1 MKTRLVA
8 VRLAAVLLITGFT
21 GSALGQAGTPDMR
34 EPPAK
39 APDRAPAKSPAP
51 SQKNLVNL
59 RPKFKVGQEARFEMD
74 IKANRSR
81 RGGAAA
87 PSGNPMDMMGDGKQD
102 MAMTVVLKCL
112 TADPETGYTLDMTI
126 ETFKMDATIG
136 GESVRFDSTKPDES
150 DPLAALFQT
159 LVGTTMPVK
168 MDKDGNISSVG
179 GGLAALPGMDGG
191 SLMKGAFGP
200 MSTQSKGTG
209 EAAVGESWTNEDTIE
224 GGLGVIRMKTTNTL
238 KSHARSMATIAT
250 RGTFSLDP
258 SSSQAGIRIR
268 EGDLTGQTLWDTETG
283 MLESMTFRKKL
294 TVEKR
299 EQNGQP
305 SVSSDDVTMKVTRVK
320 SGR

>member
-1 MKTRLVA
+1 MRSWLVA
-8 VRLAAVLLITGFT
+8 ALCVTGLA

-34 EPPAK
+34 EPPVN
-39 APDRAPAKSPAP
+39 APEKSPAP
-51 SQKNLVNL
+51 SKKNLVNL
-59 RPKFKVGQEARFEMD
+59 RPKLKVGQEARFEMD

-102 MAMTVVLKCL
+102 MVMTVVLKC
-112 TADPETGYTLDMTI
+112 TSADPETGYALDMTI
-126 ETFKMDATIG
+126 EKFRMDATIG

-159 LVGTTMPVK
+159 LVGTTMPVR

-179 GGLAALPGMDGG
+179 GGAGALGGMDGA
-191 SLMKGAFGP
+191 SLMKGFFGP
-200 MSTQSKGTG
+200 IATQSKSPG
-209 EAAVGESWTNEDTIE
+209 EAAVGESWTNDDTIE
-224 GGLGVIRMKTTNTL
+224 GGMGVFRIKTTNTL
-238 KSHARSMATIAT
+238 KSHARSMATIVT
-250 RGTFSLDP
+250 RGVFSLDP

-268 EGDLTGQTLWDTETG
+268 EGDMSGNTQWDTETG
-283 MLESMTFRKKL
+283 MLDSMNFRQKL
-294 TVEKR
+294 TIEKR

-320 SGR
+320 SRR